1 MTNEQDGR
9 EIPHAVVDLNSGAGT
24 ETARHV
30 LEYLVGPP
38 CNWEFFY
45 TRRGELRLVLWGEHF
60 EERYLRDL
68 ADASH
73 RREQEMSDMDMYGA
87 AQEAS
92 KTESAFHRA
101 EVHNAE

>member
-1 MTNEQDGR
+1 MTGENSAH
-9 EIPHAVVDLNSGAGT
+9 HAIVDLNRGAGS

-38 CNWEFFY
+38 RNWVFFY
-45 TRRGELRLVLWGEHF
+45 TPRGERRLVLWGEYF
-60 EERYLRDL
+60 EERHLQDL

-73 RREQEMSDMDMYGA
+73 EREQEMSDMGMYGA

-101 EVHNAE
+101 EVHE